1 MQIRII
7 IDFVLFT
14 AVCLPQFELRYFH
27 QQEAGSKSKF
37 IQRDHGRSWK
47 FAENVLTLRQSK
59 MYMIFFSSSEQI
71 WKNLALHHLLT
82 NGSSAVNGC
91 RQNESPNIW

>member
-7 IDFVLFT
+7 IDCVLCT
-14 AVCLPQFELRYFH
+14 AVCLPQFELRFFH
-27 QQEAGSKSKF
+27 QPSGKSKF

-59 MYMIFFSSSEQI
+59 NLQGMGAVRMKEQTAD
-71 WKNLALHHLLT
+71 KK
-82 NGSSAVNGC
+82 S
-91 RQNESPNIW
+91 Q